1 MPSAQAQRDADYITR
16 VRGLT
21 HTLWNAIADLQ
32 ECQRQW
38 DALDYGNTLPN
49 GSGSNEGIT
58 AAQVGAVVSDT
69 ANALVA
75 VLEAGH
81 ATNMAKLL

>member
-1 MPSAQAQRDADYITR
+1 MSAQSQRDAEYITK
-16 VRGLT
+16 VRQLNRQ
-21 HTLWNAIADLQ
+21 LWEAIVNLQ

-38 DALDYGNTLPN
+38 TALDYLNTLPP
-49 GSGSNEGIT
+49 GDKGNEGIV
-58 AAQVGAVVSDT
+58 AADVGAIVFDT
-69 ANALVA
+69 TNAFVA

>member
-1 MPSAQAQRDADYITR
+1 MSAQTQRDADYISR
-16 VRGLT
+16 VRQLNRQ
-21 HTLWNAIADLQ
+21 LWDAILNLQ

-38 DALDYGNTLPN
+38 NALDYGNTLPN
-49 GSGSNEGIT
+49 GAGGNDGIT
-58 AAQVGAVVSDT
+58 AVQVGAVVSDT
-69 ANALVA
+69 ADALVA